1 MIYPALKGEMSQKK
15 ITLAMIAADPRVD
28 CTVST
33 LSQKFNGKYPLTFG
47 EAVAIKDIVQS
58 DLSLEELFREG
69 NNDAH

>member
-1 MIYPALKGEMSQKK
+1 MIYPILKGEMSKRK

-47 EAVAIKDIVQS
+47 EAAAIKEIVQS
-58 DLSLEELFREG
+58 ELPLEDLFQEG
-69 NNDAH
+69 E

>member
-33 LSQKFNGKYPLTFG
+33 LSQKLNGKYPLTFG
-47 EAVAIKDIVQS
+47 EAVAIKEIVQS
-58 DLSLEELFREG
+58 ELPLEDLFQEG
-69 NNDAH
+69 E

>member
-1 MIYPALKGEMSQKK
+1 MIYPVLKGEMSQRK

-47 EAVAIKDIVQS
+47 EAVAIKEIVQS
-58 DLSLEELFREG
+58 ELPLEDLFQEG
-69 NNDAH
+69 E

>member
-1 MIYPALKGEMSQKK
+1 MIYPVLKGEMSQRK

-58 DLSLEELFREG
+58 ELPLEDLFQEG
-69 NNDAH
+69 E

>member
-1 MIYPALKGEMSQKK
+1 MIYPALKGEMSQRK

-47 EAVAIKDIVQS
+47 EAVAIKEIVQS
-58 DLSLEELFREG
+58 ELPLEDLFQEG
-69 NNDAH
+69 E